1 MPAPK
6 EPATTPSLPGANST
20 RTDGGI
26 ADKQVIRQL
35 TGYDTNSMETN
46 KSFAEVEGGA
56 PMPNTN
62 MPGAPAG
69 PTTSAP
75 DTASLPSLTGP
86 STRPWESVTAD
97 AVLPQPVDPRQQESN
112 DLIARYLP
120 DLQAGLS
127 IPGVP
132 DSYRKFI
139 NFLSKQAQ

>member
-6 EPATTPSLPGANST
+6 KPATTPSLPGANST

-56 PMPNTN
+56 PMPNVG
-62 MPGAPAG
+62 MPATPAG
-69 PTTSAP
+69 PG
-75 DTASLPSLTGP
+75 TAASDMSSLPSLTGP
-86 STRPWESVTAD
+86 SQRPWESVTAD

-120 DLQAGLS
+120 DLQAGLN

-132 DSYRKFI
+132 DSYRKFV
-139 NFLSKQAQ
+139 NFLSKQGQ